1 MPVAHPSFLPLL
13 LLLPLLPLLAPPS
26 VHSTLP
32 PPPYLSPA
40 TFAADYDD
48 MLGNFRIF
56 VYDAA
61 RRTFKFK
68 SEAESL
74 FLASLLGSPF
84 VTENPSEAH
93 LFFVP
98 FDGGLSE
105 RSVARVVRDLRADH
119 PYWNRT
125 LGADHF
131 YASCDGIGFGS
142 DRNLL
147 ELKKNAVQL
156 SCFPASGGRFV
167 PHKDVALP
175 PAAVAPAGDGGPR
188 APPPN
193 GTAEHLAYARLGA
206 IKDPGLTD
214 RLAGDRDFL
223 IESEPSDRATIERR
237 LAASEFCLFDL
248 GGDVSWIGD
257 AMRFGCVPVVITDR
271 SIQDL
276 PLIDV
281 LRWQE
286 MAVFVGSAGG
296 AEAVKRALTGL
307 TRERLER
314 MRESCVAAS
323 RHFAW
328 NRPPQPLD
336 AFHMVVYQ
344 LWLRRHTIRYARR
357 DFS

>member
-1 MPVAHPSFLPLL
+1 MEVAGPSFLLLILL
-13 LLLPLLPLLAPPS
+13 LLAPLS
-26 VHSTLP
+26 VHST

-40 TFAADYDD
+40 IFAADYDD
-48 MLGNFRIF
+48 MLESFRIF
-56 VYDAA
+56 VYGA

-98 FDGGLSE
+98 FDGDLSE
-105 RSVARVVRDLRADH
+105 RSVARVVRDIRADL

-147 ELKKNAVQL
+147 ELKKNSVQL
-156 SCFPASGGRFV
+156 SCFPGSGGRFV
-167 PHKDVALP
+167 PHKDVALL
-175 PAAVAPAGDGGPR
+175 PAGVAPAGEGEPR
-188 APPPN
+188 GLSSN
-193 GTAEHLAYARLGA
+193 ETIEHLAYARLGA
-206 IKDPGLTD
+206 IKDPGLVH
-214 RLAGDRDFL
+214 RLGGDPGLL
-223 IESEPSDRATIERR
+223 IESEPSDRETFERR
-237 LAASEFCLFDL
+237 LAMSEFCLFDY

-271 SIQDL
+271 PIQDL

-286 MAVFVGSAGG
+286 MAVFVGSGGG
-296 AEAVKRALTGL
+296 AEGVKRALRGMA
-307 TRERLER
+307 RERVER
-314 MRESCVAAS
+314 MRGSCVAAS

-357 DFS
+357 DWS

>member
-1 MPVAHPSFLPLL
+1 MLVADLSFLLL
-13 LLLPLLPLLAPPS
+13 FLFSLLAPPS
-26 VHSTLP
+26 VHSSTPPP

-40 TFAADYDD
+40 IFAADYDD

-56 VYDAA
+56 VYDA
-61 RRTFKFK
+61 RRAFKFK

-74 FLASLLGSPF
+74 FLASLLGSRF

-98 FDGGLSE
+98 FDGGLSS
-105 RSVARVVRDLRADH
+105 RSVARVVRDLRADL

-147 ELKKNAVQL
+147 ELKKNSVQL

-175 PAAVAPAGDGGPR
+175 PAGAARVGEGEPR
-188 APPPN
+188 APPSDGP
-193 GTAEHLAYARLGA
+193 AEHLAYARLGA
-206 IKDPGLTD
+206 IKDPGLAG

-223 IESEPSDRATIERR
+223 IESEPSDRETFERR
-237 LAASEFCLFDL
+237 LATSEFCLFDY
-248 GGDVSWIGD
+248 GGDVSGIGD

-271 SIQDL
+271 PIQDL

-286 MAVFVGSAGG
+286 MAVFVGSGGG
-296 AEAVKRALTGL
+296 AAGVKRALRGM
-307 TRERLER
+307 TRERVER
-314 MRESCVAAS
+314 MRGSCVAAS
-323 RHFAW
+323 RHLAW
-328 NRPPQPLD
+328 NQSPQPLD

-357 DFS
+357 DWS

>member
-1 MPVAHPSFLPLL
+1 MLVADLPFLL
-13 LLLPLLPLLAPPS
+13 LILSLLAPAS
-26 VHSTLP
+26 VHPTPHP

-48 MLGNFRIF
+48 MLENFKVF
-56 VYDAA
+56 VYDG

-74 FLASLLGSPF
+74 FLASLLGSQF

-98 FDGGLSE
+98 FDGNLSE
-105 RSVARVVRDLRADH
+105 RSVARVIRDLRAGV

-142 DRNLL
+142 DRNLV
-147 ELKKNAVQL
+147 ELKKNSIQM
-156 SCFPASGGRFV
+156 SCFPASDGRFV

-175 PAAVAPAGDGGPR
+175 PAAVTRPSEGEPR
-188 APPPN
+188 VPPLNRP
-193 GTAEHLAYARLGA
+193 AEHLAYARLGA
-206 IKDPGLTD
+206 IKDPGLAD

-223 IESEPSDRATIERR
+223 IESEPSDRETYEHR
-237 LAASEFCLFDL
+237 LASSEFCLFDY
-248 GGDVSWIGD
+248 GGDVSGIGD
-257 AMRFGCVPVVITDR
+257 AMRLGCVPVVITDR
-271 SIQDL
+271 PIQDL

-286 MAVFVGSAGG
+286 MAVFVRSGG
-296 AEAVKRALTGL
+296 GGEGVKRAL
-307 TRERLER
+307 RETAGERGER
-314 MRESCVAAS
+314 MRGSCVAAS

-328 NRPPQPLD
+328 NQSPQPLD
-336 AFHMVVYQ
+336 AFHMVMYQ

-357 DFS
+357 EWS